1 MDYLLYL
8 SIFDKSNKG
17 NPMSFGTK
25 IRELREAKKLL
36 QRELAAKLD
45 IDTPMFSK
53 IERGERQAKREQVIL
68 LAKLLESSQEDFLSI
83 WLADKLYE
91 ILKDEPNAAIALDL
105 TKYELSKRKK

>member
-1 MDYLLYL
+1 
-8 SIFDKSNKG
+8 
-17 NPMSFGTK
+17 MSFGTK
-25 IRELREAKKLL
+25 IRELREAKKML

-68 LAKLLESSQEDFLSI
+68 LAELLDSSQEDFLSV

-91 ILKDEPNAAIALDL
+91 VLKGEPTATIALDL